1 MKFHIEKTSIC
12 LSLVFFVFLTT
23 YVVLNSHDLGILN
36 LKLDSFVFGQSQ
48 NLSLSTLINDG
59 SPYYGNL
66 SAPIVV
72 VDFSDFQ
79 CHLCK
84 RYVDNT
90 EPQINSTYIQKGKV
104 VYVFKHLPNRGIESK
119 PISLASQCIN
129 DQGKFWDFHKLLY
142 EKQGPIDSGWAN
154 SDNIKKFVS
163 QLNGINAD
171 EFNSCF
177 NDKKYD
183 SFIDNDIALANSLGF
198 HATPSF
204 LIMNSEGSIIKKI
217 EGPKP
222 FPIFSSVIET
232 LEKDMANN

>member
-1 MKFHIEKTSIC
+1 MKFHLNRISIC
-12 LSLVFFVFLTT
+12 LCVVFLVIWMTYTILISSDLGFSIPKLDNFVFAL
-23 YVVLNSHDLGILN
+23 
-36 LKLDSFVFGQSQ
+36 SQ
-48 NLSLSTLINDG
+48 NLSLSNLLKDG

-66 SAPIVV
+66 SAPLVI

-84 RYVDNT
+84 RHVDNT
-90 EPQINSTYIQKGKV
+90 EPQINSTYIQKGEA

-119 PISLASQCIN
+119 SISLASQCIN

-142 EKQGPIDSGWAN
+142 ENQGPIDSGWAGIE
-154 SDNIKKFVS
+154 NIKKYVY
-163 QLNGINAD
+163 QLGGINID

-177 NDKKYD
+177 DDKKYASLIED
-183 SFIDNDIALANSLGF
+183 DITLANSLGF

-204 LIMNSEGSIIKKI
+204 MLMNSEGSIIKKI

-222 FPIFSSVIET
+222 FPIFSSVIEGMKKEIAT
-232 LEKDMANN
+232 N